1 MVRNKKKYPEVIEK
15 RLLELERMM
24 KLKFSNCYES
34 VRKAFLAL
42 DTDYDGFLDV
52 ENFLAYFSN
61 EKNINYDDLKKLITD
76 KDSKKKGRINY
87 SDFSRWMG
95 NSIHMCEGFY
105 FRHDS
110 SVNPQYE
117 KNMKTMLKKN
127 AQAQADAAKGLITSE
142 NLEAKVLEKI

>member
-1 MVRNKKKYPEVIEK
+1 
-15 RLLELERMM
+15 
-24 KLKFSNCYES
+24 
-34 VRKAFLAL
+34 
-42 DTDYDGFLDV
+42 
-52 ENFLAYFSN
+52 
-61 EKNINYDDLKKLITD
+61 
-76 KDSKKKGRINY
+76 
-87 SDFSRWMG
+87 
-95 NSIHMCEGFY
+95 MCEGFY